1 METAA
6 PANTMET
13 TAPMPAVGES
23 TAARLIGTSVIG
35 LLALL
40 FISVGGAGLW
50 ARTAGSDHGWI
61 TSGSHRYAASG
72 RAIVS
77 GSLDV
82 DSIPNW
88 LVAKVRVA
96 VTPDDNR
103 PIFVGVGRRADV
115 DGYLAG
121 VAHSTL
127 QDVNFDPFTATY
139 SSTRGTVVPGRP
151 GAQTFWVDSKVGTG
165 KENISW
171 KIRSGQ
177 WRAVV
182 MNADGSMRVVADAK
196 AGAAIRGALA
206 IAISLLAVGI
216 LLAGLAV
223 ALLVNGRRTSRS

>member
-6 PANTMET
+6 PAHTRET
-13 TAPMPAVGES
+13 RAPTPAARKAA
-23 TAARLIGTSVIG
+23 AARLVGASVIG

-40 FISVGGAGLW
+40 FISAGGAGLW
-50 ARTAGSDHGWI
+50 SRTASSDHGWI

-96 VTPDDNR
+96 ATPADNR

-115 DGYLAG
+115 DRYLTG
-121 VAHSTL
+121 VGHSTL
-127 QDVNFDPFTATY
+127 QDVNFDPFNATY
-139 SSTRGTVVPGRP
+139 SSTRGTVVPDRP

-165 KENISW
+165 NQTISW

-177 WRAVV
+177 WRAVI
-182 MNADGSMRVVADAK
+182 MNADGSARVVADAK
-196 AGAAIRGALA
+196 AGATIRGALA
-206 IAISLLAVGI
+206 IAISVLAVGI

-223 ALLVNGRRTSRS
+223 ALLVNGRRPN

>member
-6 PANTMET
+6 PALATHT
-13 TAPMPAVGES
+13 TAPAAAMREPPA
-23 TAARLIGTSVIG
+23 ACLIGASVIG

-40 FISVGGAGLW
+40 FISAGGAGLW
-50 ARTAGSDHGWI
+50 ARASSDHGWI
-61 TSGSHRYAASG
+61 TSSSHRYAASG

-88 LVAKVRVA
+88 LVAKVRVSA
-96 VTPDDNR
+96 TSGKNR
-103 PIFVGVGRRADV
+103 RIFVGVGRRADV
-115 DGYLAG
+115 DRYLAG

-127 QDVNFDPFTATY
+127 QDVNFDPFNATY
-139 SSTRGTVVPGRP
+139 SLTRGTVVPGRP
-151 GAQTFWVDSKVGTG
+151 AAQTFWADSKVGIG
-165 KENISW
+165 KQTISW

-177 WRAVV
+177 WRAVA
-182 MNADGSMRVVADAK
+182 MNADGSARVVADAK
-196 AGAAIRGALA
+196 AGATIRGALA

-223 ALLVNGRRTSRS
+223 ALLVNGRRPNRS